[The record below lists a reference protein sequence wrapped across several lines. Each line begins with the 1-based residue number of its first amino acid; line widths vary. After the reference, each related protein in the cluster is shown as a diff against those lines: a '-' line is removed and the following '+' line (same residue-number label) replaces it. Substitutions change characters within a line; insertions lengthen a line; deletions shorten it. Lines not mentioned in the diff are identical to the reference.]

1 MSTLRETETNNFFCP
16 IENDENDES
25 DEASETQDEPE
36 NPKIE
41 AEEDSD
47 VDEETVENE
56 QNDENNDLFQISTE
70 PTAPKEASE
79 SENESNSEEEMEAN
93 ELFQISKEPT
103 ESKVKT
109 DSESEP
115 EPEPEPKSK
124 KRKKTM
130 KNDNDSRKYPKYN
143 QAVEQSL
150 EKFLFGKVSK
160 QVLEPESSDE
170 ESEPEMS
177 KQKPQ
182 WSSIQSG
189 SDSDS
194 ESSDSEGGKS
204 KLKPAWHDED
214 DEEVLVKDVTETYAK
229 AKGKHGKKETSK
241 ENYAKSL
248 RKQFRTLMDT
258 PQWADLSIQKEI
270 EDSDDEFFRET
281 TDVLAKKGSSLESGF
296 LEFRKLKDVNITTHN
311 EGAIIRCAEF
321 HPNAAIGLVA
331 GNNGTASL
339 FQVDGKVNAKLQSV
353 HFENFPI
360 KTGHFTADGKQFLVG
375 SQHFGHFFAYD
386 MVKNA
391 TIKIPYKEDREQ
403 RSMQK
408 FEVCYLRVS

>member
-25 DEASETQDEPE
+25 NEASETQDEPE

-47 VDEETVENE
+47 VDEETVDNE
-56 QNDENNDLFQISTE
+56 QNEESDTENNYLFQISTE
-70 PTAPKEASE
+70 PSAPKEASE
-79 SENESNSEEEMEAN
+79 SENESEEEMEAN

-115 EPEPEPKSK
+115 EEPEPKSK

-130 KNDNDSRKYPKYN
+130 KNDDSRKYPKYN

-170 ESEPEMS
+170 ESEPES